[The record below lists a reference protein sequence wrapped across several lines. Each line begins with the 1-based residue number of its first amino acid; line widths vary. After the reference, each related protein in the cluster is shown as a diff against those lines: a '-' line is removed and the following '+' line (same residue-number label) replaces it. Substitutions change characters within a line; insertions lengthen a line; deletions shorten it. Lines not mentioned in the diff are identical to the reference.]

1 MINPCCPAPVVSAT
15 DVSELARVDPE
26 VLEVGNGGERE
37 VSVVAKRVG
46 LKRLD
51 DA

>member
-1 MINPCCPAPVVSAT
+1 MNPCCPAPVVSAT
-15 DVSELARVDPE
+15 DVPELARIVPD

-46 LKRLD
+46 LKRFE